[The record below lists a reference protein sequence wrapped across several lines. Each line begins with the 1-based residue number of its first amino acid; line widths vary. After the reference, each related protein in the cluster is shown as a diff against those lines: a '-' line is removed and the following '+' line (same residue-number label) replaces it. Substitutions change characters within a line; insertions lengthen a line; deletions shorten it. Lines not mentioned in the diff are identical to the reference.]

1 MLSANLKKI
10 RDRLWAHAD
19 SDQTIQLYTVI
30 DAARDESIHPKLLES
45 KIKGVPLFRGDKA
58 RELATVGPYL
68 ILLRR
73 DEPFIEWLL
82 NNGWGSSWGIFVESH
97 AALNE
102 LKRHFQTLLM
112 VYDEDGK
119 PLFFRYYD
127 PRVLRVYLPT
137 CNESELEIIFSPV
150 NQYFVEGEEGNSII
164 EYSRAN
170 GKLAERII
178 QLEMT

>member
-1 MLSANLKKI
+1 MLSANLKKV
-10 RDRLWAHAD
+10 RDQLWAYAE
-19 SDQTIQLYTVI
+19 SDESLKLYTVL
-30 DAARDESIHPKLLES
+30 DAARDESIHPKLLGS
-45 KIKGVPLFRGDKA
+45 NVAGIPLFRGEKA

-73 DEPFIEWLL
+73 DDPFTEWLL
-82 NNGWGSSWGIFVESH
+82 NNGWGSSWGIFVVSH

-112 VYDEDGK
+112 VYDEDGN
-119 PLFFRYYD
+119 PLYFRYYD

-150 NQYFVEGEEGNSII
+150 SQYSVEGAEGNSII
-164 EYSRAN
+164 EYSQAN